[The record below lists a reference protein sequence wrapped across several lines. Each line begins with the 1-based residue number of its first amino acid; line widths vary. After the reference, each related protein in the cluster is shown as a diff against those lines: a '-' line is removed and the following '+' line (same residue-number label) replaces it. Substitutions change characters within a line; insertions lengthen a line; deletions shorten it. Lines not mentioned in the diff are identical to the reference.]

1 MILLDLSLILNNTV
15 GPNFVTV
22 CRASSMV
29 HFLSI
34 SNALM
39 RTMWLEVASSNFR
52 VKSIYNELKI
62 QENNEGRDIEVLD
75 E

>member
-1 MILLDLSLILNNTV
+1 
-15 GPNFVTV
+15 
-22 CRASSMV
+22 
-29 HFLSI
+29 
-34 SNALM
+34 M